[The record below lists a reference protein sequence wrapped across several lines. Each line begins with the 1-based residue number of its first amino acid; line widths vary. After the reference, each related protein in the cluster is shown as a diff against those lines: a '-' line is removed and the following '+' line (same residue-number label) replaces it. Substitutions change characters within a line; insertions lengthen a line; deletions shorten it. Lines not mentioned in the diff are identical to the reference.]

1 MTSKLKSWLPYIL
14 GLIVFSCIFFYP
26 ELQGKKLS
34 SHDSVSLFGAVK
46 EALIY
51 KDKGETI
58 KWSNRVFAGMP
69 LYSFHGEYGNFYI
82 KVFFKLMGTLP
93 TQIYVLFTLI
103 FSIFFALNLLK
114 VDKRVSF
121 FLALAMGTNTWI
133 VDSLVAS
140 HSTKILALGFIGI
153 VIAGFVNYMRSG
165 RLIGLAAIA
174 FSLSM
179 AIAINHIQIVF
190 YGAITCL
197 LLGIFFLI
205 NAVKEK
211 TIIVFF
217 KKLPL
222 LLFSVFIAVAT
233 NFCALWILEDYSK
246 DTMRGGKSELVKVEA
261 NSTSKNGG
269 LDINYAFSW
278 SYTPIELFNFIVPDA
293 MGGSSN
299 YKVNPSKSKLAQAIN
314 REQVPMYWGDQPFT
328 GAPNYIGA
336 VLFFLLIFSFFYW
349 QNNLKYFFA
358 FLFALFGIMGLGKH
372 FLEINEFLFN
382 YLPLYNKFRT
392 PTMAYS
398 IINLGGI
405 IMTGLSFQNF
415 LTQENDFENK
425 IKALKKTGYALGSIL
440 VVGFILISNAG
451 YTSSNDI
458 QMFQGNNELLQIAM
472 EDRASF
478 FKSDMFR
485 TLFLFLLSGGLF
497 YFNIKKSL
505 NTNNFIWI
513 IGILMFIDLWN
524 VSNRFYDKDT
534 FTKSENIE
542 DLVPNESYNQYMIG
556 DSSHFRMINTTTNVF
571 NDNTDGYRYS
581 NIGGYS
587 PAKLY
592 RYQDL
597 IDVHLSKMNMPVL
610 NMLNTKYFVVE
621 QNGQK
626 IVQQNPLACGNAW
639 FVNEVKFAKNAT
651 EEMDSIGTFNP
662 KNTAWVD
669 IRYKSESKFD
679 GNSDPNASI
688 TLSHYHPENMEYKSN
703 STSGGFVVFSEI
715 WYRGN
720 EDWKLYIDGNPA
732 HLVRTNY
739 LLRGAYIPSGSHKIE
754 MKFKTEKL
762 DLYTNLTF
770 GFTILLTLFVVFA
783 IYRTYFQKKN

>member
-1 MTSKLKSWLPYIL
+1 
-14 GLIVFSCIFFYP
+14 
-26 ELQGKKLS
+26 
-34 SHDSVSLFGAVK
+34 
-46 EALIY
+46 
-51 KDKGETI
+51 
-58 KWSNRVFAGMP
+58 
-69 LYSFHGEYGNFYI
+69 
-82 KVFFKLMGTLP
+82 
-93 TQIYVLFTLI
+93 
-103 FSIFFALNLLK
+103 
-114 VDKRVSF
+114 
-121 FLALAMGTNTWI
+121 
-133 VDSLVAS
+133 
-140 HSTKILALGFIGI
+140 
-153 VIAGFVNYMRSG
+153 
-165 RLIGLAAIA
+165 
-174 FSLSM
+174 
-179 AIAINHIQIVF
+179 
-190 YGAITCL
+190 
-197 LLGIFFLI
+197 
-205 NAVKEK
+205 
-211 TIIVFF
+211 
-217 KKLPL
+217 
-222 LLFSVFIAVAT
+222 
-233 NFCALWILEDYSK
+233 
-246 DTMRGGKSELVKVEA
+246 
-261 NSTSKNGG
+261 
-269 LDINYAFSW
+269 
-278 SYTPIELFNFIVPDA
+278 
-293 MGGSSN
+293 
-299 YKVNPSKSKLAQAIN
+299 
-314 REQVPMYWGDQPFT
+314 
-328 GAPNYIGA
+328 
-336 VLFFLLIFSFFYW
+336 
-349 QNNLKYFFA
+349 
-358 FLFALFGIMGLGKH
+358 
-372 FLEINEFLFN
+372 
-382 YLPLYNKFRT
+382 
-392 PTMAYS
+392 
-398 IINLGGI
+398 
-405 IMTGLSFQNF
+405 
-415 LTQENDFENK
+415 
-425 IKALKKTGYALGSIL
+425 
-440 VVGFILISNAG
+440 
-451 YTSSNDI
+451 
-458 QMFQGNNELLQIAM
+458 MFQGNNELLQIAM

-783 IYRTYFQKKN
+783 IYSTYFQKKN